1 MIEQKIDR
9 AAPAKRPSARPAA
22 ECEQAARSELTEQ
35 IFTRLNAPGL
45 DQARIAALIQPIDTL
60 LTELVSSEQARQ
72 DGLDGYA
79 SAIADYITACLALTP
94 IDVLCSLTR
103 RTRGRILTDCRRK
116 RAASVRSVEKL
127 IKSLDRAHKLGIAP
141 VQLET
146 DKQAI
151 ERQLDGLALYLLN
164 RLVTEED
171 APPAPDQEPIN
182 ILIRRKAAALR
193 QYGYVQDEKGLY
205 SIFVDKEEEEHL
217 SLLMKA
223 NIDIEA
229 KRHVFTV
236 PELLTE
242 KPKEQG
248 VVLVTRFTAPG
259 ARKPGRPLEIYR
271 SDMLARQPKFFEQLM
286 DVKPPH
292 KKKQADLIDALEAMA
307 MAAPVEN
314 RYNATGLV
322 QTDDGLVF
330 LHPSSGGITADGP
343 NELYQVQF
351 SYAVAGKITTLPYGW
366 KRAST
371 AEEAR
376 ADFLTLLKL
385 LNIAPGAPGYGAGLL
400 GVHGFA
406 PLSQV
411 CDTGGVWMLVHG
423 PTGSM
428 KSATSRLPLQ
438 GYAHDFYGRQE
449 TSTINLAEGKSTT
462 YAIEQALYYLAGL
475 FTHLDD
481 GLKGNNVPQK
491 DIEKFYKMLSEI
503 GRHAATRQGGK
514 RGVWG
519 QGEGG
524 FGMSPYPRCSGVY
537 TVETLPD
544 SEGYASELARYVLVS
559 LSGVEAVDMP
569 LLTELQAEEAAAAM
583 NRITAGYIAWL
594 LPHISPLLASIQD
607 REETYRALGVHS
619 RTPTSYAKLETA
631 IDALLQYGVSI
642 GALTEQEAARKFTE
656 SQAGLIEVALAQ
668 KSMMGI
674 DDAHASAN
682 DTAHIFYE
690 LLRGAFRERKLY
702 ATDATYRDVKE
713 YAGGPTESASSSS
726 VVSVGKRLQ
735 APLFLV
741 DDSQDITEDLPDVWG
756 WRWNE
761 QARIYEPG
769 QQGLEAGVL
778 KCDGVHITLHMY
790 ARDFKEIIYPVLGKL
805 ASSQDIPLPGV
816 SEIVSKLRARSKL
829 TTTSPT
835 NLHGR
840 TSRTASCYVLD
851 MTPESEDTTENQG
864 APAESTEGADVMEF

>member
-9 AAPAKRPSARPAA
+9 AAPAKRPSARAA
-22 ECEQAARSELTEQ
+22 APEEQAARSELTEQ

-45 DQARIAALIQPIDTL
+45 DLARIAALIQPIDTL
-60 LTELVSSEQARQ
+60 LTELVSTEQARQ

-79 SAIADYITACLALTP
+79 SAIADYIAACLALTP

-103 RTRGRILTDCRRK
+103 RTRGRILTDCKRK

-127 IKSLDRAHKLGIAP
+127 IKSLDKAHKLGIAP

-146 DKQAI
+146 SKQAI

-171 APPAPDQEPIN
+171 APPASEQEPIN

-193 QYGYVQDEKGLY
+193 QYGYVQNETGLH
-205 SIFVDKEEEEHL
+205 SIYVDKEEEEHL
-217 SLLMKA
+217 SLIIRA

-259 ARKPGRPLEIYR
+259 SRKPGRPLEIYR

-322 QTDDGLVF
+322 QTEDGLVF
-330 LHPSSGGITADGP
+330 LHPSGGGITADGP

-351 SYAVAGKITTLPYGW
+351 SYTVAGKITTLPYGW

-385 LNIAPGAPGYGAGLL
+385 LYIAPGAPGYGAGLL

-406 PLSQV
+406 PLSQI

-569 LLTELQAEEAAAAM
+569 LLTELQSEEAAAAM
-583 NRITAGYIAWL
+583 NRITSGYIAWL
-594 LPHISPLLASIQD
+594 LPRMSPLLASIQD
-607 REETYRALGVHS
+607 REEDYRALGVHS

-642 GALTEQEAARKFTE
+642 GALTEQEAAVKFTE
-656 SQAGLIEVALAQ
+656 GKAGLIEVALAQ

-702 ATDATYRDVKE
+702 ATDATYRDINE
-713 YAGGPTESASSSS
+713 YAGGPTENASSSA

-816 SEIVSKLRARSKL
+816 SEIVSKLRARGKL

-851 MTPESEDTTENQG
+851 MTPESEEREEKQG
-864 APAESTEGADVMEF
+864 SPAESTEGADVMEF